1 MKKKVDH
8 GHGKYITTQ
17 EFNKLM
23 ADNSPARLAQT
34 KLATKTDMDDFVKE
48 TDSDN
53 KLKNINKK
61 VTSDKTKY
69 IDTMWKNM

>member
-1 MKKKVDH
+1 MKKKLDY

-17 EFNKLM
+17 ELNKLI
-23 ADNSPARLAQT
+23 ANNSPARLAQT

-48 TDSDN
+48 TDFDN

-61 VTSDKTKY
+61 ITSNKTKY
-69 IDTMWKNM
+69 IDKMWKNM

>member
-1 MKKKVDH
+1 
-8 GHGKYITTQ
+8 
-17 EFNKLM
+17 M

-48 TDSDN
+48 TDFDT
-53 KLKNINKK
+53 KLKDINKK
-61 VTSDKTKY
+61 VTSNKTKY